1 MRKTFGAVG
10 LGSFGLIFLLS
21 AMWPAG
27 AQNAKTAYPSM
38 APLEQYM
45 MEGNAEIELARS
57 AAPKSVAQNA
67 EVLMLGRNGYETAV
81 KGTNGFVCIVERAWT
96 VGIDEPDFWNPK
108 VRAPM
113 CLNAASARSYLPLTM
128 RKTELVMAGK
138 SRAQIVEAIEAG
150 LEKKEL
156 PALEPG
162 AMSYMLSKHGYLN
175 DRDGHWHPHVMFYVP
190 LAEPLSL
197 GANTEDSPI
206 FAAKDVEDRLTV
218 VFIPVAQ
225 WSDGT
230 FDSAHME

>member
-1 MRKTFGAVG
+1 
-10 LGSFGLIFLLS
+10 
-21 AMWPAG
+21 
-27 AQNAKTAYPSM
+27 M

-67 EVLMLGRNGYETAV
+67 EVLVLGRNGYETAV

-113 CLNAASARSYLPLTM
+113 CLNAASARSYLSLTI
-128 RKTELVMAGK
+128 RKTELVLAGK
-138 SRAQIVEAIEAG
+138 SRAQIVEGIEAG

-156 PALEPG
+156 PAPG
-162 AMSYMLSKHGYLN
+162 TRRDELHAIEAGYLN

-225 WSDGT
+225 WSDDT
-230 FDSAHME
+230 FDSVHMD